1 MSDLFNPM
9 LEPKI
14 EKEYTSDFI
23 KANLGDEQYTDEPI
37 PEFKPTKP
45 PVEPSSEPEQP
56 KVEREPVVEQY
67 KEMSAAE
74 KRTNAEA
81 TADGILHQYCEYVPK
96 PFIHLS
102 SFNMKKMEKMY
113 RQGEID
119 LKMPVPNTGLNVG
132 QYAATYNKEVQ
143 QIFEV
148 QPETKEA
155 IREPLVEVLM
165 EQGMVLTPTQRLLMA
180 VGGHIVSMGIQTA
193 QLYRSKKE
201 DMEMFREAY
210 INISEKRRSV
220 NDINPNMPENY
231 MQQSGGNN
239 TPPPPPPPPPQ
250 TETKPAETTT
260 EEEAIVPPTMGN
272 IMVEEEEETIDLK
285 SFLHS
290 DSDHIDNDDTIIV
303 EEELPE
309 ND

>member
-1 MSDLFNPM
+1 MSEPFHPM

-23 KANLGDEQYTDEPI
+23 KANLGNEQYAEDEPI

-45 PVEPSSEPEQP
+45 PVEPSAEPEHP
-56 KVEREPVVEQY
+56 KVEREPVVPEY

-74 KRTNAEA
+74 KRSRAEA
-81 TADGILHQYCEYVPK
+81 TADGILHHYCEYVPK

-132 QYAATYNKEVQ
+132 QYAAAYNNEVEEV
-143 QIFEV
+143 FEV
-148 QPETKEA
+148 KEETKEA
-155 IREPLVEVLM
+155 IRRPLVEVLM
-165 EQGMVLTPTQRLLMA
+165 EQGLVMTPTQELLLA
-180 VGGHIVSMGIQTA
+180 VGGHLGTMAIRTM

-201 DMEMFREAY
+201 DMDMFREAY

-220 NDINPNMPENY
+220 NDINPNIPENY
-231 MQQSGGNN
+231 MQQPGGNN
-239 TPPPPPPPPPQ
+239 NTPPPPPPQ
-250 TETKPAETTT
+250 TETKPVETPT
-260 EEEAIVPPTMGN
+260 EEEIITPPTMGEV
-272 IMVEEEEETIDLK
+272 IIEDEEILDLK
-285 SFLHS
+285 TYLNS

-303 EEELPE
+303 EEESPE

>member
-1 MSDLFNPM
+1 MSEPFNPM

-45 PVEPSSEPEQP
+45 PVEASAEPEQP
-56 KVEREPVVEQY
+56 KVEREPVVGEY
-67 KEMSAAE
+67 KEMSPTE
-74 KRTNAEA
+74 KRNNAEA

-132 QYAATYNKEVQ
+132 QYAATYNAEVQ

-148 QPETKEA
+148 QPETREA

-180 VGGHIVSMGIQTA
+180 VGGHVVSMGIQAT

-201 DMEMFREAY
+201 DMDMFREAY

-220 NDINPNMPENY
+220 NDINPNIPENY
-231 MQQSGGNN
+231 MQQPGGNN
-239 TPPPPPPPPPQ
+239 TPPPPPPPQ
-250 TETKPAETTT
+250 TETKPAETTL

-272 IMVEEEEETIDLK
+272 IIVEEEEETIDLK
-285 SFLHS
+285 SYLNS
-290 DSDHIDNDDTIIV
+290 DSDHIDNDDSIIV